1 MSKKRFVD
9 VELKK
14 NVFHKSNYS
23 IGINDVKIGKL
34 VMPSSVKY
42 DKKKVLNSLLD
53 TKIIIKLSNCVWS

>member
-23 IGINDVKIGKL
+23 IGINDVKIVKL

-42 DKKKVLNSLLD
+42 DKKRF
-53 TKIIIKLSNCVWS
+53 